1 MLNIYLCYIYLCR
14 PCWLVTPTTMAVITT
29 AVSFTF
35 LQSPFIRS
43 SPLLAPSPTRSLPRQ
58 KIAKETIWMKLWN
71 CQAFRLTESVPV
83 SRQSG
88 SFLVFVDLIRQ
99 FYHMFNR

>member
-1 MLNIYLCYIYLCR
+1 MFSNPARGSGQKNSRMLITLFR
-14 PCWLVTPTTMAVITT
+14 PE
-29 AVSFTF
+29 
-35 LQSPFIRS
+35 
-43 SPLLAPSPTRSLPRQ
+43 SLPRQ

-71 CQAFRLTESVPV
+71 CPAVWLTESVPV

-88 SFLVFVDLIRQ
+88 SFLVSVDLIRQ